1 MKQFKKQYINA
12 KVMVRTEFGQ
22 KIEIDTSTADPKKWS
37 KIKEFNFLFE
47 DSTNQSVK
55 ESPIEEPT
63 ETQTENGDN
72 LESKS
77 LKELREDFPYITA
90 RSKKEF
96 ITELNEHPN
105 YQND

>member
-1 MKQFKKQYINA
+1 MKQFKKQYINS

-22 KIEIDTSTADPKKWS
+22 KIEIDTASADPNKWS

-55 ESPIEEPT
+55 ESPIEEPI